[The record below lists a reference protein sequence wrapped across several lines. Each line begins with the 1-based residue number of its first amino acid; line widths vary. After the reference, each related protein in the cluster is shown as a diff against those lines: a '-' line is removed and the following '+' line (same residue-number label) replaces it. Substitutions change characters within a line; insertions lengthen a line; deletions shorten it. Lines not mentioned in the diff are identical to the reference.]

1 MRKGIRL
8 ALDYGDKRIGVAKSD
23 IDGILTFPVAT
34 LKNTKEVFFEISNLI
49 SETNCL
55 EIYIGFPKHLSG
67 QKGSSVTKV
76 LNFAYEI
83 FSNTGFSE
91 IRFIDERLTTSGA
104 ASILRESGLK
114 AKEQKGIIDQ
124 QAAIEI
130 LEIALDF
137 EKRNNKIPGISFK
150 EV

>member
-8 ALDYGDKRIGVAKSD
+8 AIDYGDKRIGIAKSD

-34 LKNTKEVFFEISNLI
+34 LKNSKEVYFEISNLI
-49 SETNCL
+49 TENKCI

-67 QKGSSVTKV
+67 QKGKSVTKV
-76 LNFAYEI
+76 LNFAYKLFE
-83 FSNTGFSE
+83 NTGFSD
-91 IRFIDERLTTSGA
+91 IRFIDERLTTSSA
-104 ASILRESGLK
+104 QSVLRESGLK

-124 QAAIEI
+124 QAAVEI

-137 EKRNNKIPGISFK
+137 EKRNNKVPGVYFK

>member
-23 IDGILTFPVAT
+23 PDGTLTFPVAT
-34 LKNTKEVFFEISNLI
+34 LNNSKEVYFEISNLI
-49 SETNCL
+49 SETNCI

-67 QKGSSVTKV
+67 DKGKSVSKV
-76 LNFAYEI
+76 ISFAHNL

-91 IRFIDERLTTSGA
+91 IRFIDERLTTTS
-104 ASILRESGLK
+104 ASTVLRERGLN
-114 AKEQKGIIDQ
+114 AKQQKGVIDQ
-124 QAAIEI
+124 QAAVEI

-137 EKRNNKIPGISFK
+137 EKRNNKVPGVNYK

>member
-23 IDGILTFPVAT
+23 ADGILTFPVAT
-34 LKNTKEVFFEISNLI
+34 LKNSKDVFFNISNLI
-49 SETNCL
+49 SETNCI

-67 QKGSSVTKV
+67 EKGSSVSKV
-76 LNFAYEI
+76 ISFAHEL
-83 FSNTGFSE
+83 FSNTGFSD
-91 IRFIDERLTTSGA
+91 IRFIDERLTTSS
-104 ASILRESGLK
+104 ASSVLRESGLS
-114 AKEQKGIIDQ
+114 AKEQKGVIDQ
-124 QAAIEI
+124 QAAVEI

-137 EKRNNKIPGISFK
+137 EKRNNKVPGVNFR